1 MDFQILKTE
10 AEISLYSNLET
21 MIKQLLETPYIGPKE
36 LESISE
42 RWKLEV
48 KNKIGLHKTSLLK

>member
-1 MDFQILKTE
+1 MLTYTISVDFQILKTE

-36 LESISE
+36 LESISG
-42 RWKLEV
+42 R
-48 KNKIGLHKTSLLK
+48 